1 MQQLNVAF
9 LATYELTLSLIF
21 AMVTIWLAT
30 KFMNKFVLS
39 KPIDWFIREKHAP
52 GCVISGALIFS
63 VLYLARGSVEHSTM
77 ALQTLMMAHRG
88 IDIACIM
95 ISLLYFISFYII
107 SFLAAFIFIFL
118 VNKIYRRM
126 MQEIDFDHHVEIQR
140 NMALSAF
147 LSIIL
152 IGVIVFVDKPF
163 NHFLGSLVF
172 YEYLDTL

>member
-1 MQQLNVAF
+1 MQQLNVTF

-39 KPIDWFIREKHAP
+39 KPVEWFIKEKHAP

-77 ALQTLMMAHRG
+77 ALQSLMMSHHG
-88 IDIACIM
+88 IDLACIA
-95 ISLLYFISFYII
+95 ISLLYFVVFYSISFI
-107 SFLAAFIFIFL
+107 SAFVFIFI
-118 VNKIYRRM
+118 VSKIYRWM
-126 MQEIDFDHHVEIQR
+126 MKEIDFDEHVEIHR

-152 IGVIVFVDKPF
+152 TGIIVFVDKPM